1 MKTSALIGG
10 LLAILVLY
18 AFLRDARATLI
29 SSIAIPVSVLG
40 TFVLM
45 YAFDLTLNIM
55 SLGGIALAVGMLVDN
70 AVVVLESIVR
80 NHEKGMTRVEAAR
93 RGTAEV
99 ATAVFAAT
107 LTSVAVFS
115 PMVFITGIAGQL
127 FKDQS
132 LTVTFALSFSLL
144 VALTL
149 VPMLAAGRARAAAA
163 EAPGC
168 TPNRSRWDAFGAG
181 CASCATACARV
192 GGWISSG
199 CRLALSPLV
208 NATQAVNRWADRK
221 YPGAITLGARAPG
234 QGHRLGRR
242 ACSC

>member
-1 MKTSALIGG
+1 MLERVKALEDSLPEGTTIRTVYDQSTFIDAAISEVKSAAVIGG

-29 SSIAIPVSVLG
+29 SGIAIPISVLG

-80 NHEKGMTRVEAAR
+80 NQEKGHDRHEAAR
-93 RGTAEV
+93 LGTAEV

-107 LTSVAVFS
+107 LTSVMVFA
-115 PMVFITGIAGQL
+115 PMIFITGIAGQL

-149 VPMLAAGRARAAAA
+149 VPMLAAGRVRAAGR
-163 EAPGC
+163 EA
-168 TPNRSRWDAFGAG
+168 
-181 CASCATACARV
+181 
-192 GGWISSG
+192 
-199 CRLALSPLV
+199 
-208 NATQAVNRWADRK
+208 
-221 YPGAITLGARAPG
+221 
-234 QGHRLGRR
+234 GRR
-242 ACSC
+242 A